1 MYYRRVTN
9 HCHDTLQE
17 AEQFIFEEER
27 KTKEESIPE
36 FAVKTQLLL
45 KKAEEKERR
54 EKAEKE
60 IQLQRLTSEEDNRE
74 KDNSMYIKAFTSYAL
89 PLPLRF
95 ILSTAHVHQYC
106 PQRSC
111 TRNKY

>member
-9 HCHDTLQE
+9 HSHDALQE

-74 KDNSMYIKAFTSYAL
+74 KDKSMYIKALLA
-89 PLPLRF
+89 
-95 ILSTAHVHQYC
+95 VHC
-106 PQRSC
+106 HFL
-111 TRNKY
+111 